1 MGWWSYW
8 ATTGNWH
15 QISSWFEGSFNGF
28 RVQIEIL
35 AAVFYLILKQQLNL
49 WLFLS
54 DLNYK
59 KLGLTDLPGHHGK
72 VTSDKKIIFISHQRN
87 KCVNEDYCSHCSVT
101 FETSN
106 FLIVFVRMILEKV
119 VWQSYQTMTGNWHQ
133 ISIWFGGNF
142 KGFKV
147 QTDFCSRI
155 FAAKQQLTLSLLKQ
169 THVFSWAKI
178 TKYCGSMVKPY

>member
-119 VWQSYQTMTGNWHQ
+119 VWQSYQTIQ
-133 ISIWFGGNF
+133 EIDIRYQSDLEVIL
-142 KGFKV
+142 KG
-147 QTDFCSRI
+147 SRCKQI
-155 FAAKQQLTLSLLKQ
+155 FAAEFLQPSNN
-169 THVFSWAKI
+169 
-178 TKYCGSMVKPY
+178 